1 MPLDIHVFRTLG
13 DNAGALLRDP
23 GTGACA
29 AVDVPDAGEVLAA
42 AKAKGWS
49 INQVLV
55 THEHADHVQGIAA
68 LKQATGAK
76 VFAAEAARAGTPVDV
91 VISEG
96 DRVSVGGYDFET
108 WATPGHA
115 EGHVSLVSQKAKLAL
130 VGDVVFVMGCGRVMP
145 GAMEAMWT
153 SLSRIMA
160 LPDATTLITGHDYTL
175 SNARFAAAM
184 DPSNT
189 AVAARLAEAEAAK
202 QEGRFWAVTTIG
214 EERATNPF
222 FRAGEQALA
231 ATLGIVGK
239 PAGEVFAALREAKNR
254 F

>member
-13 DNAGALLRDP
+13 DNAGALLHDP
-23 GTGACA
+23 ATGACA
-29 AVDVPDAGEVLAA
+29 AVDVPDADEVLAA
-42 AKAKGWS
+42 AKTRGWT
-49 INQVLV
+49 IRQVLV

-68 LKQATGAK
+68 LKQATGAE
-76 VFAAEAARAGTPVDV
+76 VFAPDAARAGAPVDV
-91 VISEG
+91 VVGEG
-96 DRVSVGGYDFET
+96 DRVTVGGYAFET

-115 EGHVSLVSQKAKLAL
+115 EGHVSFIGREAGLAL
-130 VGDVVFVMGCGRVMP
+130 VGDVVFVMGCGRDMP
-145 GAMEAMWT
+145 GRMEAMWT

-160 LPDATTLITGHDYTL
+160 LPDATRLITGHDYTL

-184 DPSNT
+184 DPSNA
-189 AVAARLAEAEAAK
+189 AVAARLAEAEQAK
-202 QEGRFWAVTTIG
+202 AEGRFWAVTTIG
-214 EERATNPF
+214 EEKATNPF

>member
-76 VFAAEAARAGTPVDV
+76 VFAPEAARAGTPVDV